1 MRAHRV
7 ISSPPP
13 ARPLSM
19 SERLRT
25 AHLRPTATR
34 TSILQVV
41 EALPRP
47 VTVGTVFKEMLD
59 RGTAVSMG
67 TVYRVL
73 GDFAS
78 AGLLVREW
86 VPGIAV
92 PKAAYSLLESGAV
105 NGLAPTH
112 RFVCRRCGHST
123 AFRDVELL
131 EELRRFVG
139 RRPAQDNGHYSP
151 SSSTTARTAPV
162 PNRSEVAAQKNRRIN
177 WEPPTRR
184 FAIMDAY
191 EFQAQL
197 GSLTDLQ

>member
-1 MRAHRV
+1 
-7 ISSPPP
+7 
-13 ARPLSM
+13 M

-73 GDFAS
+73 RDFAS

-86 VPGIAV
+86 VPGVAV

-139 RRPAQDNGHYSP
+139 QRPAQDNGHYLTVEFDDCANCPGPESQRGRG
-151 SSSTTARTAPV
+151 T
-162 PNRSEVAAQKNRRIN
+162 K
-177 WEPPTRR
+177 EPT
-184 FAIMDAY
+184 D
-191 EFQAQL
+191 QL
-197 GSLTDLQ
+197 GATHEEVRDHGRL